1 MGGRVPARGR
11 AMMDL
16 ALVWAAAP
24 LLISFLVC
32 ALMIRLGPRDAPD
45 GGRKTQARP
54 IPSAGGTGVLA
65 GMFAALLLASLL
77 QPGGLGNPLA
87 TLAQISLAGPM
98 LLVLLAGLLG
108 FADDKLNLR
117 AGRKLLVLAAAS
129 LLAAIYGPHVTHLWL
144 PGAGGEGIA
153 LPAFLAIAGA
163 ALWLFVMSNA
173 VNFMD
178 GANGIAMGSAAI
190 LLAALAIIVAPPQGS
205 APGILFLLLV
215 AAVAALCGFL
225 AWNLQGRLYAG
236 DTGALAIGALIGAAG
251 LSVGVIHSVWVPAIL
266 VLPILIDVFLTLA
279 WRARLGRPLMQ
290 AHRDHAY
297 QLFLRAGWSHLQVAG
312 LWWGLCLVTSLAAIT
327 GARQGAGIAAILFTV
342 ILITGSALWLWQRV
356 TLGRRLADEGK

>member
-1 MGGRVPARGR
+1 
-11 AMMDL
+11 MMDL

-54 IPSAGGTGVLA
+54 IPSAGGAGVLA
-65 GMFAALLLASLL
+65 GMLAALLLASLL

-87 TLAQISLAGPM
+87 TLAQIALAGPM

-144 PGAGGEGIA
+144 PGADGQGFI
-153 LPAFLAIAGA
+153 LPAVLAIAGA
-163 ALWLFVMSNA
+163 ALWLFVMANA

-190 LLAALAIIVAPPQGS
+190 LLAALAVIVAPPPGS

-251 LSVGVIHSVWVPAIL
+251 LSVGVIYSVWVAAIL

-297 QLFLRAGWSHLQVAG
+297 QLCLRAGWGHLRVAG
-312 LWWGLCLVTSLAAIT
+312 LWWCLCLATSLAAIM
-327 GARQGAGIAAILFTV
+327 GARQGPAIALGLFALLLAIGT
-342 ILITGSALWLWQRV
+342 TLWIWQRI
-356 TLGRRLADEGK
+356 TLGRRLAAEGK